1 MTSVRSKI
9 VLTALSLLS
18 VCLLV
23 LSGCGK
29 AELDRVDIE
38 PGSASLTVGDTQQ
51 FSATPIDTNGEA
63 MEDVAIT
70 WSVEGDSGTIDASGL
85 FTAVKPGQVSVVAAT
100 ETSQNKVTVNIAQEP
115 VAALQVALEP
125 ETVEAGGQAKLT
137 VTANNSAG
145 KGIAGVAV
153 QAKALTSGTK
163 VDPETANTDA
173 SGQAAFT
180 ISTPANVQ
188 DNQVEVSA
196 GDQTAT
202 VALATTAGPPA
213 TVQSSMEPEQVV
225 AGQEA
230 NVNVVVLDKANNPV
244 PGAQVT
250 FSASGEGSSVTPE
263 QATTDEQGQAS
274 AVLKAGPSAGASQ
287 VQVSVAGL
295 EPRVSSFQSLPD
307 VAAQVTLLSDMP
319 ATIAGGTVNLV
330 VNVSDTH
337 GNAVSG
343 ATVQLAASPEGATL
357 GASTLTTDTSGAAA
371 TTLNLSLTP
380 GANTVTAT
388 VAGIEPAQVTVTG
401 REPTELRI
409 SPATATIDM
418 LGTQTFSAEAVDVEG
433 LTIPVTPEWQ
443 VIGENGTIEPDG
455 TFKATG
461 LGEATVLGVYGDLKG
476 GAQITIV
483 TGDVATIEVTP
494 SEQTVTAG
502 ENVQFQAQA
511 FNANRHPLDVT
522 PSWSVSNDVG
532 EIDAVGLFTAQ
543 KAGEGQ
549 VIATANEQSGQANVT
564 VTPGA
569 LTVVKVEPQSI
580 SLKAGES
587 VQLTAQGFDA
597 ADNEVAL
604 EPTWSLTAD
613 LGELSAD
620 GTFKALRAGAGEIV
634 VEAGPTPTVIAIPV
648 EVTAAELERVEVDPA
663 TLTVSA
669 GAQHVFEATGYDA
682 FNNLIEV
689 KPEWTLSEDG
699 IGQIDAQGSFYA
711 RKTGSVQLTATVG
724 EIKGEAS
731 ITVKP
736 DKLARLT
743 IQPTGP
749 LTLSAG
755 TTVSFTL
762 SGFDAYDNTVA
773 LEHEWV
779 QTEPLGSISPDGFF
793 RAEKV
798 GSGNLMA
805 RQGDLNISV
814 PITVT
819 PGKLSEIKL
828 TPSGATLQ
836 AGNIQKWQAEGFDA
850 YGNAVEITPT
860 WRVSESIGDIT
871 AEGVFTAQHAKAGQI
886 IASAEGVSGSVDVTI
901 EPGALKMLSV
911 TPEQVDLTAGETA
924 QMIVVGYDAYGNPT
938 PIEPIWNVP
947 GNMGTVSTD
956 NVLTAKLA
964 GTGRMIIAAG
974 DLAEV
979 VDISVAIGSLAS
991 LSVQPERAEIASG
1004 AQQTFTVQGFDAGG
1018 NPVPADVTWN
1028 VAGDNGTITE
1038 DGVFTATQVGSAQVQ
1053 AVSGD
1058 VVGMAEVTVMAGP
1071 AVALQLTAPSPTV
1084 RAGESMTLGSEAQD
1098 AIGNAITTAP
1108 VWTVEGDIGT
1118 ITPEGVFTAQKAGS
1132 GQIVGTMGDATQS
1145 IDIDVRPGDVVM
1157 IEVSPKDPTLT
1168 AGETATFTAKGY
1180 DAHGNEVMVDV
1191 MWSAQGGIGTIDAA
1205 SGSFQAITAGS
1216 GAVVAVDGA
1225 LAGVAMVT
1233 VKPGKVAKLDMPSS
1247 QSVAAGE
1254 DVSLNVTALDAF
1266 NNPTEADYQWAL
1278 SGNLGQITNGKLK
1291 GEQMGTGEL
1300 VVRSGDVEARTTVEV
1315 TAGKIARVQIEPD
1328 VVDLKSG
1335 EQVQLRAVGFDAYGN
1350 STDVDVAWALEGGVG
1365 ILTSSGE
1372 FTAGQVGTG
1381 RVTAQLGNLQAA
1393 AGVTVAPGAVQRLEL
1408 EPVQAQVASTTTQ
1421 AFAAKGY
1428 DAADNEVAV
1437 DVQWAMSS
1445 EIGTIDQNG
1454 QFTGTQVGKG
1464 TLVAYAAGVMA
1475 TANLAVTPGPV
1486 ALVFVTPQPVQARA
1500 GEDISFEAQGF
1511 DANHNTIPALQTDWQ
1526 VAGNIGTIDAQTGVF
1541 SATHVGQG
1549 KVVVKVGTSL
1559 GSADVEI
1566 SPGTPDANQSRLVS
1580 SRLDVPAD
1588 GETSADII
1596 VHVQDRF
1603 GNPVMDAQVFLVSSR
1618 DDIIEQPVPTNQ
1630 HGIAL
1635 GHIRS
1640 KIPGTSEIIAVVDS
1654 IRISNPI
1661 QLKFKGDASSG

>member
-1 MTSVRSKI
+1 MTSVRSTI
-9 VLTALSLLS
+9 VLTALALLLA
-18 VCLLV
+18 CLLV

-51 FSATPIDTNGEA
+51 FKATAIDTNGEA

-70 WSVEGDSGTIDASGL
+70 WSVDGDSGSIDAAGL
-85 FTAVKPGQVSVVAAT
+85 FTAVKPGQVNVIAAT
-100 ETSQNKVTVNIAQEP
+100 ETAQNKALVSIAQEP
-115 VAALQVALEP
+115 VANLQVAVAP
-125 ETVEAGGQAKLT
+125 ETVVAGEQAQLT
-137 VTANNSAG
+137 VTVNGGSG
-145 KGIAGVAV
+145 TGIADVAV
-153 QAKALTSGTK
+153 QAKGITNGTAVEPAEAK
-163 VDPETANTDA
+163 TNA
-173 SGQAAFT
+173 SGQVTFT
-180 ISTPANVQ
+180 ITTPANVQ
-188 DNQVEVSA
+188 NNQVEVSA
-196 GDQTAT
+196 GGQTAA
-202 VALATTAGPPA
+202 VDLMTTAGPPA
-213 TVQSSMEPEQVV
+213 TVQSSMEPAQVV

-230 NVNVVVLDKANNPV
+230 QVDVVVRDQANNPV
-244 PGAQVT
+244 SGAQVT
-250 FSASGEGSSVTPE
+250 FSASGEGASVTPA
-263 QATTDEQGQAS
+263 QATTDDQGRAS
-274 AVLKAGPSAGASQ
+274 AVLKAGPGAGASQ
-287 VQVSVAGL
+287 LQVSVPGL
-295 EPRVSSFQSLPD
+295 EPQVTEVQSLPD
-307 VAAQVTLLSDMP
+307 VASQLTLQSDMP
-319 ATIAGGTVNLV
+319 ATIAGGTINLL
-330 VNVSDTH
+330 VNVADVH
-337 GNAVSG
+337 GNAVAD
-343 ATVQLAASPEGATL
+343 ATVQLSSAPAGAAL
-357 GASTLTTDTSGAAA
+357 GASTLTTSASGDAA
-371 TTLNLSLTP
+371 TTLTLSTTP

-388 VAGIEPAQVTVTG
+388 VAGIAPVQLTVDG
-401 REPTELRI
+401 REPAEIRI
-409 SPATATIDM
+409 SPATATIEM
-418 LGTQTFSAEAVDVEG
+418 LGTQAFSAVVVDVEG
-433 LTIPVTPEWQ
+433 HSIAVTPEWQ
-443 VIGENGTIEPDG
+443 VIGENGTIDAEG
-455 TFKATG
+455 TFQATG
-461 LGEATVLGVYGDLKG
+461 LGEATVLGVYGGLKG
-476 GAQITIV
+476 GAQVTIV
-483 TGDVATIEVTP
+483 TGGVATVEVMP

-522 PSWSVSNDVG
+522 PIWSVSNDVG

-549 VIATANEQSGQANVT
+549 VIAMADEQSGQATVT

-587 VQLTAQGFDA
+587 VQLQAQGFDA

-604 EPTWSLTAD
+604 EPVWTLTAD

-620 GTFKALRAGAGEIV
+620 GTFKALRVGTGEIV

-648 EVTAAELERVEVDPA
+648 EVTAAALERVEVDPA

-669 GAQHVFEATGYDA
+669 GTQHVFEATGYDA

-689 KPEWTLSEDG
+689 QAEWTLSEED

-711 RKTGSVQLTATVG
+711 RKTGSVQLTAAVG

-779 QTEPLGSISPDGFF
+779 QTEPLGSISSDGFF
-793 RAEKV
+793 RAETV

-805 RQGDLNISV
+805 RQGDLTISV

-836 AGNIQKWQAEGFDA
+836 AGNTQKWQAEGFDA
-850 YGNAVEITPT
+850 YNNAVEVMPT
-860 WRVSESIGDIT
+860 WRVSESIGEIT
-871 AEGVFTAQHAKAGQI
+871 EEGVFIAQQAKAGQI
-886 IASAEGVSGSVDVTI
+886 IASAEGVSGSVDVTV

-911 TPEQVDLTAGETA
+911 TPEQLSLTAGETA

-938 PIEPIWNVP
+938 SVEPIWNVP
-947 GNMGTVSTD
+947 GGMGTVSAD
-956 NVLTAKLA
+956 NVFTAQKA
-964 GTGRMIIAAG
+964 GTGRMILAAS

-979 VDISVAIGSLAS
+979 VDVSVETGSLAS
-991 LSVQPERAEIASG
+991 IVVQPESAEIASG
-1004 AQQTFTVQGFDAGG
+1004 AQQTYTAQGFDAGG
-1018 NPVPADVTWN
+1018 NPVPVEVTWG
-1028 VAGDNGTITE
+1028 VEGDVGTITAE
-1038 DGVFTATQVGSAQVQ
+1038 GVFTATQMGSGQVQ
-1053 AVSGD
+1053 ATSNQVAGTAD
-1058 VVGMAEVTVMAGP
+1058 VVVTAGP
-1071 AVALQLTAPSPTV
+1071 AVALQLTAPAPSV
-1084 RAGESMTLGSEAQD
+1084 RAGESITLGSEAQD
-1098 AIGNAITTAP
+1098 AAGNAIAVAP
-1108 VWTVEGDIGT
+1108 AWSVEGDIGT
-1118 ITPEGVFTAQKAGS
+1118 ITPEGVFTAQKTGS
-1132 GQIVGTMGDATQS
+1132 GQIVGTLGDVSQT
-1145 IDIDVRPGDVVM
+1145 IDVAVQPGDLVA

-1168 AGETATFTAKGY
+1168 AGETATFTAMGY
-1180 DAHGNEVMVDV
+1180 DALGNEVPVEV
-1191 MWSAQGGIGTIDAA
+1191 TWSAQGGIGTIDAA
-1205 SGSFQAITAGS
+1205 SGSFQATTAGA
-1216 GAVVAVDGA
+1216 GAVVAINGA

-1233 VKPGKVAKLDMPSS
+1233 VKPGKVAKLQTPSS
-1247 QSVAAGE
+1247 YTVAAGE
-1254 DVSLNVTALDAF
+1254 DVALEVTAVDAF
-1266 NNPTEADYQWAL
+1266 NNPTEVPYEWAL
-1278 SGNLGQITNGKLK
+1278 PGKLGQLSDGKIH
-1291 GEQMGTGEL
+1291 GERAGTAEL
-1300 VVRSGDVEARTTVEV
+1300 VVRSGDVEARSTLEV
-1315 TAGKIARVQIEPD
+1315 TPGKIARLHIEPSAL
-1328 VVDLKSG
+1328 DLKSG
-1335 EQVQLRAVGFDAYGN
+1335 EQAHLRAFGFDAYGN
-1350 STDVDVAWALEGGVG
+1350 ATDIDVTWMLEGEVG
-1365 ILTSSGE
+1365 HLTAHGAFHAE
-1372 FTAGQVGTG
+1372 RVGTG
-1381 RVTAQLGNLQAA
+1381 RVMAQLGDLQAA
-1393 AGVTVAPGAVQRLEL
+1393 IEVTVAPGAVQRLEL

-1421 AFAAKGY
+1421 MFVAKGY
-1428 DAADNEVAV
+1428 DVADNEVPV

-1464 TLVAYAAGVMA
+1464 TLVAYVSGVVA
-1475 TANLAVTPGPV
+1475 TADLVVTPGPV

-1500 GEDISFEAQGF
+1500 GEDIPFEAQGF
-1511 DANHNTIPALQTDWQ
+1511 DAHHNTIPTLQADWR
-1526 VAGNIGTIDAQTGVF
+1526 VAGKIGTINAQTGVF

-1549 KVVVKVGTSL
+1549 KVVVNVGESQ

-1640 KIPGTSEIIAVVDS
+1640 KIPGTSEIIAVVES

-1661 QLKFKGDASSG
+1661 HLTFKTDGASG